1 MTDNLQKFL
10 FKYGINTTTNFDLK
24 NIAKDLGLKIKV
36 LMRDEL
42 NSSSLD
48 QRSSR
53 DELNSS
59 SLGQS
64 PSRDE
69 NFENTKKDLIILNL
83 ESSKEEGSHWVSL
96 YKNKY
101 YFDPYGILPPKNIM
115 GDAQHKADYEMW
127 NGNASTPTPLMWNTL
142 QIQPDNTNMCGQLCL
157 YILYRLEKF
166 NEDFEDLIL
175 TVYEEMNDLID

>member
-1 MTDNLQKFL
+1 MTDNKIDFQPRVEDNLQKFL

-24 NIAKDLGLKIKV
+24 NIAKDLGLDKIKV
-36 LMRDEL
+36 LMRDEM
-42 NSSSLD
+42 
-48 QRSSR
+48 
-53 DELNSS
+53 
-59 SLGQS
+59 
-64 PSRDE
+64 E
-69 NFENTKKDLIILNL
+69 NIKPNYIYIFNL

-101 YFDPYGILPPKNIM
+101 YFDPYGILPPKNI
-115 GDAQHKADYEMW
+115 DYEMW
-127 NGNASTPTPLMWNTL
+127 NGDASKSTPLMWNTL